1 MSSTPPEPP
10 RDPFAKPGDTPPTGS
25 PGYGQPDY
33 GQQPPQPGYGQQP
46 PPGYGQQPP
55 PGYGQP
61 QPRYGAPG
69 GYGYPGVDPH
79 AKSRLVTGL
88 LGILLPF
95 GIHRFYL
102 GFTKMGVIQ
111 LVVTVVTCGIGALWP
126 FIEGILYLV
135 GANGYTTD
143 STGRPLKD

>member
-1 MSSTPPEPP
+1 
-10 RDPFAKPGDTPPTGS
+10 
-25 PGYGQPDY
+25 
-33 GQQPPQPGYGQQP
+33 
-46 PPGYGQQPP
+46 
-55 PGYGQP
+55 
-61 QPRYGAPG
+61 
-69 GYGYPGVDPH
+69 VDPH

-111 LVVTVVTCGIGALWP
+111 LVVTVITCGIGALWP

-135 GANGYTTD
+135 GPTD
-143 STGRPLKD
+143 TPPTRRDVRSRTDLPHGRSLHGRADRGARCIRRRRRALMASVPTEEKT